1 MSEKQKQKSRRE
13 IIEEAKRA
21 ALDAAH
27 LDYTRRI
34 FQMSALEQKCRE
46 ESDYEFLSL
55 ISRIL
60 RHY

>member
-1 MSEKQKQKSRRE
+1 MSEKQKPKSRRE
-13 IIEEAKRA
+13 ISEEAKRA
-21 ALDAAH
+21 VLDAAH

-46 ESDYEFLSL
+46 EGDYEFLSL